1 MKRLIPAAA
10 IGLIFLLGCAFV
22 VYPLVSNSLY
32 EKNQSAV
39 LAEYDDTV
47 AQMEAKALSREL
59 EDARNYNRLLTSG
72 TAVLTDPFDPTLSLD
87 PTVEPYAS
95 LLNLAGDGMMGYLE
109 IPSIQVYLPIY
120 HGTGS
125 QVLEQGVGHLQNTS
139 LPVGGEGTHTVLTG
153 HTGLAGKRLFTD
165 LSQVKEGEA
174 FFLHVLGE
182 TLAYRV
188 QETAVVEP
196 EDTSRLV
203 VEKGKDL
210 ATLLTCYPYGINS
223 HRLLVFGERTPF
235 EEADV
240 QGERPDGQGKAERS
254 LWQQEYRRAVVL
266 CLGIYIPLTLSVIW
280 VVLHRRKKVPTQAW
294 ENVGWNNLA
303 GQAVN
308 LKKAKQKRT
317 AANCN
322 SPFCASD
329 KILPHGGE
337 KIHHHA
343 RFQADAAVFHPV
355 LFQQGVSGTHLPH
368 LIPHSEAKPSRHNVG
383 HLGVGVMVH
392 GSHCPSLEHVFHTHG
407 LRPVGKHPADHSF
420 SRGLGEGFPVGNK
433 YLVFVLDFHFYHP
446 FLRRGKGHWFS
457 SAIVCAEKC
466 PSREL
471 LPQGGSPP
479 LRSREL
485 FSNPV
490 YRLEGRKSKRMGEK
504 PSICPTAQ
512 RGKRSFG
519 KERKSCAKYRLFC
532 VFVAFLG

>member
-10 IGLIFLLGCAFV
+10 IGLIFLFGCALV

-39 LAEYDDTV
+39 LAEYDETV
-47 AQMEAKALSREL
+47 AQMETQALSREL
-59 EDARNYNRLLTSG
+59 EDARNYNRLLLSG

-235 EEADV
+235 EEAAV

-280 VVLHRRKKVPTQAW
+280 VVLHRRK
-294 ENVGWNNLA
+294 
-303 GQAVN
+303 
-308 LKKAKQKRT
+308 
-317 AANCN
+317 
-322 SPFCASD
+322 
-329 KILPHGGE
+329 
-337 KIHHHA
+337 
-343 RFQADAAVFHPV
+343 
-355 LFQQGVSGTHLPH
+355 
-368 LIPHSEAKPSRHNVG
+368 
-383 HLGVGVMVH
+383 
-392 GSHCPSLEHVFHTHG
+392 
-407 LRPVGKHPADHSF
+407 
-420 SRGLGEGFPVGNK
+420 NK
-433 YLVFVLDFHFYHP
+433 YQPKH
-446 FLRRGKGHWFS
+446 GK
-457 SAIVCAEKC
+457 
-466 PSREL
+466 
-471 LPQGGSPP
+471 
-479 LRSREL
+479 
-485 FSNPV
+485 
-490 YRLEGRKSKRMGEK
+490 
-504 PSICPTAQ
+504 T
-512 RGKRSFG
+512 
-519 KERKSCAKYRLFC
+519 
-532 VFVAFLG
+532 